1 MMFLSRDAVCLLCE
15 GGIKM
20 EKSTCFICE
29 HLDDEYVCEIKNKIM
44 SPDSESCKEYKWCG
58 YDILADSYFF
68 S

>member
-1 MMFLSRDAVCLLCE
+1 
-15 GGIKM
+15 M

-29 HLDDEYVCEIKNKIM
+29 HLDDEDVCEIKNKIM